1 MNMNTLHMSFMELSD
16 IQEAATVLSHAM
28 LNNPLHI
35 AVFQGSGEKERLE
48 IAGMFVELFTERPGI
63 VFLAKDGE
71 KIVGVMRM
79 NSCVGRK
86 SKGVSNEPKDEN
98 DTHVRKSIWLREWAS
113 RDPEEQHWHL
123 GPIGVLPAYRK
134 MGIGSRLLERF
145 CAEVDHCSAKA
156 YLETDRDENVR
167 FYGKFGFNV
176 IANSDIFG
184 VNNRYMVRESQR

>member
-1 MNMNTLHMSFMELSD
+1 MNTLHMSFMELSD

-86 SKGVSNEPKDEN
+86 SKGVSN
-98 DTHVRKSIWLREWAS
+98 
-113 RDPEEQHWHL
+113 
-123 GPIGVLPAYRK
+123 
-134 MGIGSRLLERF
+134 
-145 CAEVDHCSAKA
+145 
-156 YLETDRDENVR
+156 
-167 FYGKFGFNV
+167 
-176 IANSDIFG
+176 
-184 VNNRYMVRESQR
+184 

>member
-1 MNMNTLHMSFMELSD
+1 MNTPHISFMERSD
-16 IQEAATVLSHAM
+16 IQGAATVLSRAM
-28 LNNPLHI
+28 LNNPLHV

-48 IAGMFVELFTERPGI
+48 IEGMFVELFTERPGI

-86 SKGVSNEPKDEN
+86 IKGESEELGAEVDIHS
-98 DTHVRKSIWLREWAS
+98 RKSIWLREWAS

-123 GPIGVLPAYRK
+123 GPIGVLPAYRRL
-134 MGIGSRLLERF
+134 GIGSRLMERF
-145 CAEVDHCSAKA
+145 CAEVDLCSATA
-156 YLETDRDENVR
+156 YLETDLDENVR
-167 FYGKFGFNV
+167 FYEIFGFKV

-184 VNNRYMVRESQR
+184 VNNRYMVR

>member
-1 MNMNTLHMSFMELSD
+1 MNTLHMSFMEHND
-16 IQEAATVLSHAM
+16 ILEAATVLSHAM

-35 AVFQGSGEKERLE
+35 AVFQGRGEKERLE
-48 IAGMFVELFTERPGI
+48 IEGMFVELFTERPGI

-86 SKGVSNEPKDEN
+86 TKGESEEPGGEEDI
-98 DTHVRKSIWLREWAS
+98 HSRKSVWLREWAS

-134 MGIGSRLLERF
+134 MGIGSRLMERF

-156 YLETDRDENVR
+156 YLETDLDENVR
-167 FYGKFGFNV
+167 FYGTFGFEV
-176 IANSDIFG
+176 ISNSDIFG
-184 VNNRYMVRESQR
+184 VLNRYMARDSQR